1 MLAFLYNTF
10 FRKFESLIMWN
21 KEKEGMP
28 MRKLDGAVN
37 NSLLEQHIR
46 KYDVILRH
54 IPRFYGR

>member
-1 MLAFLYNTF
+1 
-10 FRKFESLIMWN
+10 MWN

-28 MRKLDGAVN
+28 MRQKKKLDGAVN
-37 NSLLEQHIR
+37 NSLLEQQIR